1 MVMKTITPIK
11 NNSDFKPVPNIGP
24 DSYKII
30 YQIRMENRS
39 KFTRRIYVDSWF
51 LPKPRNIK
59 SYTITILSDFN
70 FHGKSMS
77 FISI

>member
-1 MVMKTITPIK
+1 
-11 NNSDFKPVPNIGP
+11 
-24 DSYKII
+24 
-30 YQIRMENRS
+30 MENRS